1 MLVLKKSVWKY
12 LAVSFCML
20 VLLAGCGGSG
30 GDKTDGSKDAA
41 SAKKDELRIA
51 VSANPPSLDAQI
63 ANSNITAQIGYH
75 IFEPLFAMDG
85 NFEPQ
90 PVLADSYEVSEDGKV
105 YTIKLLKG
113 VKFHNGKEMTADDVV
128 ASLSRWVKDSQKAS
142 TLIGGSTFEKV
153 DDYTVKMTANEA
165 SSDVITVL
173 ANPIMFAAIYPAE
186 IVEKAGEKGISEY
199 IGTGPYKLADWKQ
212 DQYIE
217 LEKFDD
223 YKVRENATTG
233 LAGKKTAATDKLVF
247 DIVTDAS
254 TRIAGAKNGQYDIV
268 EEVPQDNYEE
278 LEKASNLKLDVT
290 KGGTLNLFLNTTVGI
305 MEKQDMRQAVLAA
318 LNMDD
323 ILLAS
328 YGNKKLFEENP
339 GWFNPEDAQ
348 WGSEAGKE
356 YYNQNDPDKAKE
368 LLKKAGYNNEK
379 LVLVTTPDYPEMY
392 NATLV
397 VQEQLK
403 KVGINAEVESYD
415 FSTFMEHRADP
426 NQCSMFIT
434 SNSYNVLPIQLT
446 VLDKTWAGMDR
457 PEVTDGIKAMRSANS
472 QEEAKAAWD
481 DLQEFI
487 YEYGGATV
495 LGHFTGVNAVSNNVD
510 GYEYMRFPIF
520 WNATVSE

>member
-1 MLVLKKSVWKY
+1 MLKKSVLNY
-12 LAVSFCML
+12 LIASVCML

-41 SAKKDELRIA
+41 SAKKEELRIA

-75 IFEPLFAMDG
+75 IFEPLFAMDE

-90 PVLADSYEVSEDGKV
+90 PVLADSYEVSEDGKE

-128 ASLSRWVKDSQKAS
+128 ASLNRWVKDSQKAS

-165 SSDVITVL
+165 ASDIITVL

-186 IVEKAGEKGISEY
+186 VVEGADEKGINEY

-223 YKVRENATTG
+223 YQVRENATTG

-278 LEKASNLKLDVT
+278 LSKEPNLKLDVT

-305 MEKQDMRQAVLAA
+305 MEKEDMRQAVLAA

-328 YGNKKLFEENP
+328 YGNKELYEENP
-339 GWFNPEDAQ
+339 GWFNPDDAQ

-356 YYNQNDPDKAKE
+356 YYNQNDPDKAKD

-426 NQCSMFIT
+426 NKFSMYIT

-457 PEVTDGIKAMRSANS
+457 PEVTDGIKAMRLADS

-495 LGHFTGVNAVSNNVD
+495 LGHFTGVNAVSNDVD

-520 WNATVSE
+520 WNATVSK

>member
-1 MLVLKKSVWKY
+1 MKKSALKYLVLP
-12 LAVSFCML
+12 LCIL
-20 VLLAGCGGSG
+20 LLLAGCGGSG
-30 GDKTDGSKDAA
+30 GKTADSDKKGA

-51 VSANPPSLDAQI
+51 ISANPPSLDAQI
-63 ANSNITAQIGYH
+63 ANSNITAQVGYH
-75 IFEPLFAMDG
+75 IFEPLFAMDE

-90 PVLADSYEVSEDGKV
+90 AVLADSYEVSEDGKE

-128 ASLSRWVKDSQKAS
+128 ASLNRWVKDSQKAS
-142 TLIGGSTFEKV
+142 TLIGGSKFEKV

-165 SSDVITVL
+165 ASDIITVL

-186 IVEKAGEKGISEY
+186 VVEEAGEKGISEY
-199 IGTGPYKLADWKQ
+199 IGTGPYKLTKWKQ
-212 DQYIE
+212 DQFIQ
-217 LEKFDD
+217 LDKFDD
-223 YKVRENATTG
+223 YNVRENATTG
-233 LAGKKTAATDKLVF
+233 LAGKKTAATKTLTF
-247 DIVTDAS
+247 EIVTDAS

-268 EEVPQDNYEE
+268 EEIPQDNYEE

-305 MEKQDMRQAVLAA
+305 MEKQEMRQAILAA

-328 YGNKKLFEENP
+328 YGNKKLYEVNP
-339 GWFNPEDAQ
+339 GWFDPEDKQ
-348 WGSEAGKE
+348 WGSDAGKE
-356 YYNQNDPDKAKE
+356 YYNQNDSEKSKE

-379 LVLVTTPDYPEMY
+379 LVMVTTQDYPEMY

-415 FSTFMEHRADP
+415 FSTFMERRADP
-426 NQCSMFIT
+426 NQNSMFIT
-434 SNSYNVLPIQLT
+434 SNAYNVFPIQLT

-457 PEVTDGIKAMRSANS
+457 PEVTDGIKAMRFADS
-472 QEEAKAAWD
+472 QEDAKAAWG
-481 DLQEFI
+481 DLQGFI

-495 LGHFTGVNAVSNNVD
+495 LGHFTGVNAVNNDVD

-520 WNATVSE
+520 WNATVSK

>member
-1 MLVLKKSVWKY
+1 MKKSALKYLVLP
-12 LAVSFCML
+12 LCIL
-20 VLLAGCGGSG
+20 LLLAGCGGSG
-30 GDKTDGSKDAA
+30 GKTADSDKKGA

-51 VSANPPSLDAQI
+51 ISANPPSLDAQI
-63 ANSNITAQIGYH
+63 ANSNITAQVGYH
-75 IFEPLFAMDG
+75 IFEPLFAMDE

-90 PVLADSYEVSEDGKV
+90 AVLADSYEVSEDGKE

-128 ASLSRWVKDSQKAS
+128 ASLNRWVKDSQKAS
-142 TLIGGSTFEKV
+142 TLIGGSKFEKV

-165 SSDVITVL
+165 ASDIITVL

-186 IVEKAGEKGISEY
+186 VVEEAGEKGISEY
-199 IGTGPYKLADWKQ
+199 IGTGPYKLTKWKQ
-212 DQYIE
+212 DQFIQ
-217 LEKFDD
+217 LDKFDD

-233 LAGKKTAATDKLVF
+233 LAGKKTAATKTLTF
-247 DIVTDAS
+247 EIVTDAS

-268 EEVPQDNYEE
+268 EEIPQDNYEE

-305 MEKQDMRQAVLAA
+305 MEKQEMRQAILAA

-328 YGNKKLFEENP
+328 YGNKKLYEVNP
-339 GWFNPEDAQ
+339 GWFDPEDKQ
-348 WGSEAGKE
+348 WGSDAGKE
-356 YYNQNDPDKAKE
+356 YYNQNDSEKSKE

-379 LVLVTTPDYPEMY
+379 LVMVTTQDYPEMY

-415 FSTFMEHRADP
+415 FSTFMERRADP
-426 NQCSMFIT
+426 NQNSMFIT
-434 SNSYNVLPIQLT
+434 SNAYNVFPIQLT

-457 PEVTDGIKAMRSANS
+457 PEVTDGIKAMRFAYS
-472 QEEAKAAWD
+472 QEDAKAAWG
-481 DLQEFI
+481 DLQGFI

-495 LGHFTGVNAVSNNVD
+495 LGHFTGVNAVNNDVD

-520 WNATVSE
+520 WNATVSK

>member
-1 MLVLKKSVWKY
+1 MMKKSALKY
-12 LAVSFCML
+12 LALPLCIL
-20 VLLAGCGGSG
+20 LLLAGCGGSG
-30 GDKTDGSKDAA
+30 GKTADSDKKGA

-51 VSANPPSLDAQI
+51 ISANPPSLDAQI
-63 ANSNITAQIGYH
+63 ANSNITAQVGYH
-75 IFEPLFAMDG
+75 IFEPLFAMDE

-90 PVLADSYEVSEDGKV
+90 AVLADSYEVSKDGKE

-128 ASLSRWVKDSQKAS
+128 ASLNRWVKDSQKAS
-142 TLIGGSTFEKV
+142 TLIGGSKFEKV

-165 SSDVITVL
+165 ASDIITVL
-173 ANPIMFAAIYPAE
+173 ANPIMFAAIYP
-186 IVEKAGEKGISEY
+186 VEVVEEAGEKGISEY
-199 IGTGPYKLADWKQ
+199 IGTGPYKLTKWKQ
-212 DQYIE
+212 DQFIQ
-217 LEKFDD
+217 LDKFDD

-233 LAGKKTAATDKLVF
+233 LAGKKTAATKTLTF
-247 DIVTDAS
+247 EIVTDAS

-268 EEVPQDNYEE
+268 EEIPQDNYEE

-305 MEKQDMRQAVLAA
+305 MEKQEMRQAILAA

-328 YGNKKLFEENP
+328 YGNKKLYEVNP
-339 GWFNPEDAQ
+339 GWFDPEDKQ
-348 WGSEAGKE
+348 WGSDAGKE
-356 YYNQNDPDKAKE
+356 YYNQNDSEKSKE

-379 LVLVTTPDYPEMY
+379 LVMVTTQDYPEMY

-426 NQCSMFIT
+426 NQNSMFIT
-434 SNSYNVLPIQLT
+434 SNAYNVFPIQLT

-457 PEVTDGIKAMRSANS
+457 PEVTDGIKAMRFADS
-472 QEEAKAAWD
+472 QEDAKAAWD
-481 DLQEFI
+481 DLQGYI

-495 LGHFTGVNAVSNNVD
+495 LGHFTGVNTVSNNVN

-520 WNATVSE
+520 WNATVSK

>member
-1 MLVLKKSVWKY
+1 MMKKSALKY
-12 LAVSFCML
+12 LALPLCIL
-20 VLLAGCGGSG
+20 LLLAGCGGSG
-30 GDKTDGSKDAA
+30 GKTADSDKKGA

-51 VSANPPSLDAQI
+51 ISANPPSLDAQI
-63 ANSNITAQIGYH
+63 ANSNITAQVGYH
-75 IFEPLFAMDG
+75 IFEPLFAMDE

-90 PVLADSYEVSEDGKV
+90 AVLADSYEVSEDGKE

-128 ASLSRWVKDSQKAS
+128 ASLNRWVKDSQKAS
-142 TLIGGSTFEKV
+142 TLIGGSKFEKV

-165 SSDVITVL
+165 ASDIITVL

-186 IVEKAGEKGISEY
+186 VVEEAGEKGISEY
-199 IGTGPYKLADWKQ
+199 IGTGPYKLTKWKQ
-212 DQYIE
+212 DQFIQ
-217 LEKFDD
+217 LDKFDD

-233 LAGKKTAATDKLVF
+233 LAGKKTAATKTLTF
-247 DIVTDAS
+247 EIVTDAS

-268 EEVPQDNYEE
+268 EEIPQDNYEE

-305 MEKQDMRQAVLAA
+305 MEKQEMRQAILAA

-328 YGNKKLFEENP
+328 YGNKKLYEVNP
-339 GWFNPEDAQ
+339 GWFDPEDKQ
-348 WGSEAGKE
+348 WGSDAGKE
-356 YYNQNDPDKAKE
+356 YYNQNDSEKSKE

-379 LVLVTTPDYPEMY
+379 LVMVTTQDYPEMY

-426 NQCSMFIT
+426 NQNSMFIT
-434 SNSYNVLPIQLT
+434 SNAYNVFPIQLT

-457 PEVTDGIKAMRSANS
+457 PEVTDGIKAMRFADS
-472 QEEAKAAWD
+472 QEDAKAAWD
-481 DLQEFI
+481 DLQGYI

-495 LGHFTGVNAVSNNVD
+495 LGHFTGVNTVSNDVN

-520 WNATVSE
+520 WNATVSK

>member
-1 MLVLKKSVWKY
+1 MLRKSVLKY
-12 LAVSFCML
+12 LTLPLCL
-20 VLLAGCGGSG
+20 LLLLAGCGGSG
-30 GDKTDGSKDAA
+30 GKTADSDKKAA
-41 SAKKDELRIA
+41 SEKKDELRIA
-51 VSANPPSLDAQI
+51 ISANPPSLDAQI
-63 ANSNITAQIGYH
+63 ANSNITAQVGYH
-75 IFEPLFAMDG
+75 IFEPLFAMDE

-90 PVLADSYEVSEDGKV
+90 PVLADSYEVSEDGKE

-113 VKFHNGKEMTADDVV
+113 IKFHNGEEMTADDVV
-128 ASLSRWVKDSQKAS
+128 ASLNRWVKDSQKAS
-142 TLIGGSTFEKV
+142 TLIGGSKFEKV

-165 SSDVITVL
+165 ASDIITVL

-186 IVEKAGEKGISEY
+186 VVEGAGEKGISEY
-199 IGTGPYKLADWKQ
+199 IGTGPYKLTKWKQ
-212 DQYIE
+212 DQFIQ
-217 LEKFDD
+217 LDKFDD

-233 LAGKKTAATDKLVF
+233 LASKKTAATKTLTF
-247 DIVTDAS
+247 EIVTDAS

-305 MEKQDMRQAVLAA
+305 MEKQEMRQAVLAA

-328 YGNKKLFEENP
+328 YGNKKLYEVNP
-339 GWFNPEDAQ
+339 GWFNPEDKQ
-348 WGSEAGKE
+348 WGSDAGKE
-356 YYNQNDPDKAKE
+356 YYNQNDPEKSKE

-379 LVLVTTPDYPEMY
+379 LVLVTTQDYPEMY

-415 FSTFMEHRADP
+415 FSTFMERRADP
-426 NQCSMFIT
+426 NQNSMFIT
-434 SNSYNVLPIQLT
+434 SNAYNVLPIQLT

-457 PEVTDGIKAMRSANS
+457 PEVTDGIKAMRFADS
-472 QEEAKAAWD
+472 QEDAKAAWD
-481 DLQEFI
+481 DLQGYI

-495 LGHFTGVNAVSNNVD
+495 LGHFTGVNAVSNDVD

-520 WNATVSE
+520 WNATVSK

>member
-1 MLVLKKSVWKY
+1 MKKSALKY
-12 LAVSFCML
+12 LALPLCIL
-20 VLLAGCGGSG
+20 LLLAGCGGSG
-30 GDKTDGSKDAA
+30 GKTADSDKKGA

-51 VSANPPSLDAQI
+51 ISANPPSLDAQI
-63 ANSNITAQIGYH
+63 ANSNITAQVGYH
-75 IFEPLFAMDG
+75 IFEPLFAMDE

-90 PVLADSYEVSEDGKV
+90 AVLADSYEVSEDGKE

-128 ASLSRWVKDSQKAS
+128 ASLNRWVKDSQKAS
-142 TLIGGSTFEKV
+142 TLIGGSKFEKV

-165 SSDVITVL
+165 ASDIITVL

-186 IVEKAGEKGISEY
+186 VVEEAGEKGISEY
-199 IGTGPYKLADWKQ
+199 IGTGPYKLTKWKQ
-212 DQYIE
+212 DQFIQ
-217 LEKFDD
+217 LDKFDD

-233 LAGKKTAATDKLVF
+233 LAGKKTAATKTLTF
-247 DIVTDAS
+247 EIVTDAS

-268 EEVPQDNYEE
+268 EEIPQDNYEE

-305 MEKQDMRQAVLAA
+305 MEKQEMRQAILAA

-328 YGNKKLFEENP
+328 YGNKKLYEVNP
-339 GWFNPEDAQ
+339 GWFDPEDKQ
-348 WGSEAGKE
+348 WGSDAGKE
-356 YYNQNDPDKAKE
+356 YYNQNDSEKSKE

-379 LVLVTTPDYPEMY
+379 LVMVTTQDYPEMY

-415 FSTFMEHRADP
+415 FSTFMERRADP
-426 NQCSMFIT
+426 NQNSMFIT
-434 SNSYNVLPIQLT
+434 SNAYNVFPIQLT

-457 PEVTDGIKAMRSANS
+457 PEVTDGIKAMRFADS
-472 QEEAKAAWD
+472 QEDAKAAWG
-481 DLQEFI
+481 DLQGFI

-495 LGHFTGVNAVSNNVD
+495 LGHFTGVNAVNNDVD

-520 WNATVSE
+520 WNATVSK

>member
-1 MLVLKKSVWKY
+1 MMKKSALKYLVLP
-12 LAVSFCML
+12 LCIL
-20 VLLAGCGGSG
+20 LLLAGCGGSG
-30 GDKTDGSKDAA
+30 GKTADSDKKGA

-51 VSANPPSLDAQI
+51 ISANPPSLDAQI
-63 ANSNITAQIGYH
+63 ANSNITAQVGYH
-75 IFEPLFAMDG
+75 IFEPLFAMDE

-90 PVLADSYEVSEDGKV
+90 AVLADSYEVSEDGKE

-128 ASLSRWVKDSQKAS
+128 ASLNRWVKDSQKAS
-142 TLIGGSTFEKV
+142 TLIGGSKFEKV

-165 SSDVITVL
+165 ASDIITVL

-186 IVEKAGEKGISEY
+186 VVEEAGEKGISEY
-199 IGTGPYKLADWKQ
+199 IGTGPYKLTKWKQ
-212 DQYIE
+212 DQFIQ
-217 LEKFDD
+217 LDKFDD

-233 LAGKKTAATDKLVF
+233 LAGKKTAATKTLTF
-247 DIVTDAS
+247 EIVTDAS

-268 EEVPQDNYEE
+268 EEIPQDNYEE

-305 MEKQDMRQAVLAA
+305 MEKQEMRQAILAA

-328 YGNKKLFEENP
+328 YGNKKLYEVNP
-339 GWFNPEDAQ
+339 GWFDPEDKQ
-348 WGSEAGKE
+348 WGSDAGKE
-356 YYNQNDPDKAKE
+356 YYNQNDSEKSKE

-379 LVLVTTPDYPEMY
+379 LVMVTTQDYPEMY

-415 FSTFMEHRADP
+415 FSTFMERRADP
-426 NQCSMFIT
+426 NQNSMFIT
-434 SNSYNVLPIQLT
+434 SNAYNVFPIQLT

-457 PEVTDGIKAMRSANS
+457 PEVTDGIKAMRFADS
-472 QEEAKAAWD
+472 QEDAKAAWG
-481 DLQEFI
+481 DLQGFI
-487 YEYGGATV
+487 YKYGGATV
-495 LGHFTGVNAVSNNVD
+495 LGHFTGVNAVNNDVD

-520 WNATVSE
+520 WNATVSK

>member
-1 MLVLKKSVWKY
+1 MKKSALKYLVLP
-12 LAVSFCML
+12 LCIL
-20 VLLAGCGGSG
+20 LLLAGCGGSG
-30 GDKTDGSKDAA
+30 GKTADSDKKGA

-51 VSANPPSLDAQI
+51 ISANPPSLDAQI
-63 ANSNITAQIGYH
+63 ANSNITAQVGYH
-75 IFEPLFAMDG
+75 IFEPLFAMDE

-90 PVLADSYEVSEDGKV
+90 AVLADSYEVSEDGKE

-128 ASLSRWVKDSQKAS
+128 ASLNRWVKDSQKAS
-142 TLIGGSTFEKV
+142 TLIGGSKFEKV

-165 SSDVITVL
+165 ASDIITVL

-186 IVEKAGEKGISEY
+186 VVEEAGEKGISEY
-199 IGTGPYKLADWKQ
+199 IGTGPYKLTKWKQ
-212 DQYIE
+212 DQFIQ
-217 LEKFDD
+217 LDKFDD

-233 LAGKKTAATDKLVF
+233 LAGKKTAATKTLTF
-247 DIVTDAS
+247 EIVTDAS

-268 EEVPQDNYEE
+268 EEIPQDNYEE

-305 MEKQDMRQAVLAA
+305 MEKQEMRQAILAA

-328 YGNKKLFEENP
+328 YGNKKLYEVNP
-339 GWFNPEDAQ
+339 GWFDPEDKQ
-348 WGSEAGKE
+348 WGSDAGKE
-356 YYNQNDPDKAKE
+356 YYNQNDSEKSKE

-379 LVLVTTPDYPEMY
+379 LVMVTTQDYPEMY

-415 FSTFMEHRADP
+415 FSTFMERRADP
-426 NQCSMFIT
+426 NQNSMFIT
-434 SNSYNVLPIQLT
+434 SNAYNVFPIQLT

-457 PEVTDGIKAMRSANS
+457 PEVTDGIKAMRFADS
-472 QEEAKAAWD
+472 QEDAKAAWG
-481 DLQEFI
+481 DLQGFI
-487 YEYGGATV
+487 YKYGGATV
-495 LGHFTGVNAVSNNVD
+495 LGHFTGVNAVNNDVD

-520 WNATVSE
+520 WNATVSK

>member
-1 MLVLKKSVWKY
+1 MMKKSALKY
-12 LAVSFCML
+12 LALPLCML
-20 VLLAGCGGSG
+20 LLLAGCGGAG
-30 GDKTDGSKDAA
+30 GKTADSDKKGA

-51 VSANPPSLDAQI
+51 ISANPPSLDAQV
-63 ANSNITAQIGYH
+63 ANSNITAQVGYH
-75 IFEPLFAMDG
+75 IFEPLFAMDE

-90 PVLADSYEVSEDGKV
+90 SVLADSYEVSEDGKE

-128 ASLSRWVKDSQKAS
+128 ASLNRWVKDSQKAS
-142 TLIGGSTFEKV
+142 TLIGGSKFEKV

-165 SSDVITVL
+165 ASDIITVL

-186 IVEKAGEKGISEY
+186 VVEGAGEKGISEY
-199 IGTGPYKLADWKQ
+199 IGTGPYKLTKWKQ
-212 DQYIE
+212 DQFIQ
-217 LEKFDD
+217 LDKFDD

-233 LAGKKTAATDKLVF
+233 LAGKKTAATKTLTF
-247 DIVTDAS
+247 EIVTDAS

-268 EEVPQDNYEE
+268 EEIPQDNYEE

-305 MEKQDMRQAVLAA
+305 MGKQEMRQAVLAA
-318 LNMDD
+318 LDMDD

-328 YGNKKLFEENP
+328 YGNKKLYEVNP
-339 GWFNPEDAQ
+339 GWFDPEDKQ
-348 WGSEAGKE
+348 WSSDAGKE
-356 YYNQNDPDKAKE
+356 YYNQNDSEKSKE

-379 LVLVTTPDYPEMY
+379 LVMVTTQDYPEMY

-415 FSTFMEHRADP
+415 FSTFMERRADP
-426 NQCSMFIT
+426 NQNSMFIT
-434 SNSYNVLPIQLT
+434 SNAYNVFPIQLT

-457 PEVTDGIKAMRSANS
+457 PEVTDGIKAMRFADS
-472 QEEAKAAWD
+472 QEDAKVAWD
-481 DLQEFI
+481 DLQGYI

-495 LGHFTGVNAVSNNVD
+495 LGHFTGVNAVSNDVD

-520 WNATVSE
+520 WNATVSK

>member
-1 MLVLKKSVWKY
+1 MKKSALKYLVLP
-12 LAVSFCML
+12 LCIL
-20 VLLAGCGGSG
+20 LLLAGCGGSG
-30 GDKTDGSKDAA
+30 GKTADSDKKGA

-51 VSANPPSLDAQI
+51 ISANPPSLDAQI
-63 ANSNITAQIGYH
+63 ANSNITAQVGYH
-75 IFEPLFAMDG
+75 IFEPLFAMDE

-90 PVLADSYEVSEDGKV
+90 AVLADSYEVSEDGKE

-128 ASLSRWVKDSQKAS
+128 ASLNRWVKDSQKAS
-142 TLIGGSTFEKV
+142 TLIGGSKFEKV

-165 SSDVITVL
+165 ASDIITVL

-186 IVEKAGEKGISEY
+186 VVEEAGEKGISEY
-199 IGTGPYKLADWKQ
+199 IGTGPYKLTKWKQ
-212 DQYIE
+212 DQFIQ
-217 LEKFDD
+217 LDKFDD

-233 LAGKKTAATDKLVF
+233 LAGKKTAATKTLTF
-247 DIVTDAS
+247 EIVTDAS

-268 EEVPQDNYEE
+268 EEIPQDNYEE

-305 MEKQDMRQAVLAA
+305 MEKQEMRQAILAA

-328 YGNKKLFEENP
+328 YGNKKLYEVNP
-339 GWFNPEDAQ
+339 GWFDPEDKQ
-348 WGSEAGKE
+348 WGSDAGKE
-356 YYNQNDPDKAKE
+356 YYNQNDSEKSKE

-379 LVLVTTPDYPEMY
+379 LVMVTTQDYPEMY

-426 NQCSMFIT
+426 NQNSMFIT
-434 SNSYNVLPIQLT
+434 SNAYNVFPIQLT

-457 PEVTDGIKAMRSANS
+457 PEVTDGIKAMRFADS
-472 QEEAKAAWD
+472 QEDAKAAWD
-481 DLQEFI
+481 DLQGYI

-495 LGHFTGVNAVSNNVD
+495 LGHFTGVNTVSNDVN

-520 WNATVSE
+520 WNATVSK

>member
-1 MLVLKKSVWKY
+1 MMKKSALKY
-12 LAVSFCML
+12 LALPLCIL
-20 VLLAGCGGSG
+20 LLLAGCGGSG
-30 GDKTDGSKDAA
+30 GKTADSDKKGA

-51 VSANPPSLDAQI
+51 ISANPPSLDAQI
-63 ANSNITAQIGYH
+63 ANSNITAQVGYH
-75 IFEPLFAMDG
+75 IFEPLFAMDE

-90 PVLADSYEVSEDGKV
+90 AVLADSYEVSEDGKE

-128 ASLSRWVKDSQKAS
+128 ASLNRWVKDSQKAS
-142 TLIGGSTFEKV
+142 TLIGGSKFEKV

-165 SSDVITVL
+165 ASDIITVL

-186 IVEKAGEKGISEY
+186 VVEEAGEKGISEY
-199 IGTGPYKLADWKQ
+199 IGTGPYKLTKWKQ
-212 DQYIE
+212 DQFIQ
-217 LEKFDD
+217 LDKFDD

-233 LAGKKTAATDKLVF
+233 LAGKKTAATKTLTF
-247 DIVTDAS
+247 EIVTDAS

-268 EEVPQDNYEE
+268 EEIPQDNYEE

-305 MEKQDMRQAVLAA
+305 MEKQEMRQAILAA

-328 YGNKKLFEENP
+328 YGNKKLYEVNP
-339 GWFNPEDAQ
+339 GWFDPEDKQ
-348 WGSEAGKE
+348 WGSDAGKE
-356 YYNQNDPDKAKE
+356 YYNQNDSEKSKE

-379 LVLVTTPDYPEMY
+379 LVMVTTQDYPEMY

-415 FSTFMEHRADP
+415 FSTFMERRADP
-426 NQCSMFIT
+426 NQNSMFIT
-434 SNSYNVLPIQLT
+434 SNAYNVFPIQLT

-457 PEVTDGIKAMRSANS
+457 PEVTDGIKAMRFADS
-472 QEEAKAAWD
+472 QEDAKAAWG
-481 DLQEFI
+481 DLQGFI

-495 LGHFTGVNAVSNNVD
+495 LGHFTGVNAVNNDVD

-520 WNATVSE
+520 WNATVSK

>member
-1 MLVLKKSVWKY
+1 MRKSVLKY
-12 LAVSFCML
+12 LVAPVCML
-20 VLLAGCGGSG
+20 LLLAGCGGSG
-30 GDKTDGSKDAA
+30 DETGESGNTEA
-41 SAKKDELRIA
+41 SNKKDELRIA
-51 VSANPPSLDAQI
+51 ISANPPSLDAQI

-75 IFEPLFAMDG
+75 IFEPLFAMDE

-90 PVLADSYEVSEDGKV
+90 PVLAESYDVSDDGKE
-105 YTIKLLKG
+105 YTIHLLEG
-113 VKFHNGKEMTADDVV
+113 VKFHNGEEMTADDVV
-128 ASLSRWVKDSQKAS
+128 ASLTRWVKDSQKAS

-165 SSDVITVL
+165 ASDIITVL
-173 ANPIMFAAIYPAE
+173 ANPIMFAAIYPEE
-186 IVEKAGEKGISEY
+186 IVEGAGEKGVSEY
-199 IGTGPYKLADWKQ
+199 IGTGPYKLGEWKQ
-212 DQYIE
+212 DQFIQ

-223 YKVRENATTG
+223 YEVRENATTG
-233 LAGKKTAATDKLVF
+233 LASAKTAATSTLVF

-278 LEKASNLKLDVT
+278 LSKEPNLKLDVT

-305 MEKQDMRQAVLAA
+305 MEKPEMRQAVLAA

-328 YGNKKLFEENP
+328 YGNKELYEVNP
-339 GWFNPEDAQ
+339 GWFSSEDAQ

-368 LLKKAGYNNEK
+368 LLEEAGYNDEK
-379 LVLVTTPDYPEMY
+379 LVLVTTQDYPEMY

-403 KVGINAEVESYD
+403 KVGINAEVETYD

-426 NQCSMFIT
+426 NQNSMFIT

-457 PEVTDGIKAMRSANS
+457 PEVTDGIKAMRLADS
-472 QEEAKAAWD
+472 QEDAQAAWD
-481 DLQEFI
+481 DLQGFI

-495 LGHFTGVNAVSNNVD
+495 LGHFTGVNAISNDVE

>member
-1 MLVLKKSVWKY
+1 MMKKSALKYLVLP
-12 LAVSFCML
+12 LCIL
-20 VLLAGCGGSG
+20 LLLAGCGGSG
-30 GDKTDGSKDAA
+30 GKTADSDKKGA

-51 VSANPPSLDAQI
+51 ISANPPSLDAQI
-63 ANSNITAQIGYH
+63 ANSNITAQVGYH
-75 IFEPLFAMDG
+75 IFEPLFAMDE

-90 PVLADSYEVSEDGKV
+90 AVLADSYEVSEDGKE

-128 ASLSRWVKDSQKAS
+128 ASLNRWVKDSQKAS
-142 TLIGGSTFEKV
+142 TLIGGSKFEKV

-165 SSDVITVL
+165 ASDIITVL

-186 IVEKAGEKGISEY
+186 VVEEAGEKGISEY
-199 IGTGPYKLADWKQ
+199 IGTGPYKLTKWKQ
-212 DQYIE
+212 DQFIQ
-217 LEKFDD
+217 LDKFDD

-233 LAGKKTAATDKLVF
+233 LAGKKTAATKTLTF
-247 DIVTDAS
+247 EIVTDAS

-268 EEVPQDNYEE
+268 EEIPQDNYEE

-305 MEKQDMRQAVLAA
+305 MEKQEMRQAILAA

-328 YGNKKLFEENP
+328 YGNKKLYEVNP
-339 GWFNPEDAQ
+339 GWFDPEDKQ
-348 WGSEAGKE
+348 WGSDAGKE
-356 YYNQNDPDKAKE
+356 YYNQNDSEKSKE

-379 LVLVTTPDYPEMY
+379 LVMVTTQDYPEMY

-415 FSTFMEHRADP
+415 FSTFMERRADP
-426 NQCSMFIT
+426 NQNSMFIT
-434 SNSYNVLPIQLT
+434 SNAYNVFPIQLT

-457 PEVTDGIKAMRSANS
+457 PEVTDGIKAMRFADS
-472 QEEAKAAWD
+472 QEDAKAAWG
-481 DLQEFI
+481 DLQGFI

-495 LGHFTGVNAVSNNVD
+495 LGHFTGVNAVNNDVD

-520 WNATVSE
+520 WNATVSK

>member
-1 MLVLKKSVWKY
+1 MLKKSVLNY
-12 LAVSFCML
+12 LIASVCML

-41 SAKKDELRIA
+41 SAKKEELRIA

-75 IFEPLFAMDG
+75 IFEPLFAMDE

-90 PVLADSYEVSEDGKV
+90 PVLADSYEVSEDGKE

-128 ASLSRWVKDSQKAS
+128 ASLNRWVKDSQKAS

-165 SSDVITVL
+165 ASDIITVL

-186 IVEKAGEKGISEY
+186 VVEGADEKGINEY
-199 IGTGPYKLADWKQ
+199 IGTGPYKLVDWKQ

-223 YKVRENATTG
+223 YQVHENATTG

-278 LEKASNLKLDVT
+278 LSKEPNLKLDVT

-305 MEKQDMRQAVLAA
+305 MEKEDMRQAVLAA

-328 YGNKKLFEENP
+328 YGNKELYEENP
-339 GWFNPEDAQ
+339 GWFNPDDAQ

-356 YYNQNDPDKAKE
+356 YYNQNDPDKAKD

-426 NQCSMFIT
+426 NKFSMYIT

-457 PEVTDGIKAMRSANS
+457 PEVTDGIKAMRLADS

-495 LGHFTGVNAVSNNVD
+495 LGHFTGVNAVSNDVD

-520 WNATVSE
+520 WNATVSK

>member
-1 MLVLKKSVWKY
+1 MLRKSVLK
-12 LAVSFCML
+12 CL
-20 VLLAGCGGSG
+20 VFPLCILLLLAGCSGSG
-30 GDKTDGSKDAA
+30 GKKTADSGKDAA
-41 SAKKDELRIA
+41 SEKKEELRIA
-51 VSANPPSLDAQI
+51 ISANPPSLDAQI
-63 ANSNITAQIGYH
+63 ANSNITAQVGYH
-75 IFEPLFAMDG
+75 IFEPLFAMDE

-90 PVLADSYEVSEDGKV
+90 PVLADSYEMSEDGKV

-113 VKFHNGKEMTADDVV
+113 VKFHNGEEMTADDVV
-128 ASLSRWVKDSQKAS
+128 ASLNRWVKDSQKAS
-142 TLIGGSTFEKV
+142 TLIGGSKFEKV

-165 SSDVITVL
+165 ASDIITVL

-186 IVEKAGEKGISEY
+186 VVESAGEKGISEY
-199 IGTGPYKLADWKQ
+199 IGTGPYKLTKWKQ
-212 DQYIE
+212 DQFIQ
-217 LEKFDD
+217 LDKFDD
-223 YKVRENATTG
+223 YQVRENATTG
-233 LAGKKTAATDKLVF
+233 LASKKTAATKRLTF
-247 DIVTDAS
+247 EIVTDAS

-278 LEKASNLKLDVT
+278 LDKVSNLKLDIT

-305 MEKQDMRQAVLAA
+305 MKNQDMRQAVLAA
-318 LNMDD
+318 LDMND
-323 ILLAS
+323 ILLGS
-328 YGNKKLFEENP
+328 YGNKELYEVNP
-339 GWFNPEDAQ
+339 GWFSPDDKQ

-356 YYNQNDPDKAKE
+356 YYNQNNPEKAKE

-379 LVLVTTPDYPEMY
+379 LVLVTTQDYPEMY

-403 KVGINAEVESYD
+403 KAGMNAEVETFD

-426 NQCSMFIT
+426 NQNSMFIT

-457 PEVTDGIKAMRSANS
+457 PEITDGIKAMRLSDS
-472 QEEAKAAWD
+472 QQEAKAAWD
-481 DLQEFI
+481 DVQEYI

-495 LGHFTGVNAVSNNVD
+495 LGHFTGVNAISKDVE

-520 WNATVSE
+520 WNATVSK

>member
-1 MLVLKKSVWKY
+1 MKKSALKY
-12 LAVSFCML
+12 LALPLCML
-20 VLLAGCGGSG
+20 LLLAGCGGAG
-30 GDKTDGSKDAA
+30 GKTADSDKKGA

-51 VSANPPSLDAQI
+51 ISANPPSLDAQV
-63 ANSNITAQIGYH
+63 ANSNITAQVGYH
-75 IFEPLFAMDG
+75 IFEPLFAMDE

-90 PVLADSYEVSEDGKV
+90 SVLADSYEVSEDGKE

-128 ASLSRWVKDSQKAS
+128 ASLNRWVKDSQKAS
-142 TLIGGSTFEKV
+142 TLIGGSKFEKV

-165 SSDVITVL
+165 ASDIITVL

-186 IVEKAGEKGISEY
+186 VVEGAGEKGISEY
-199 IGTGPYKLADWKQ
+199 IGTGPYKLTKWKQ
-212 DQYIE
+212 DQFIQ
-217 LEKFDD
+217 LDKFDD

-233 LAGKKTAATDKLVF
+233 LAGKKTAATKTLTF
-247 DIVTDAS
+247 EIVTDAS

-268 EEVPQDNYEE
+268 EEIPQDNYEE

-305 MEKQDMRQAVLAA
+305 MGKQEMRQAVLAA
-318 LNMDD
+318 LDMDD

-328 YGNKKLFEENP
+328 YGNKKLYEVNP
-339 GWFNPEDAQ
+339 GWFDPEDKQ
-348 WGSEAGKE
+348 WSSDAGKE
-356 YYNQNDPDKAKE
+356 YYNQNDSEKSKE

-379 LVLVTTPDYPEMY
+379 LVMVTTQDYPEMY

-415 FSTFMEHRADP
+415 FSTFMERRADP
-426 NQCSMFIT
+426 NQNSMFIT
-434 SNSYNVLPIQLT
+434 SNAYNVFPIQLT

-457 PEVTDGIKAMRSANS
+457 PEVTDGIKAMRFADS
-472 QEEAKAAWD
+472 QEDAKVAWD
-481 DLQEFI
+481 DLQGYI

-495 LGHFTGVNAVSNNVD
+495 LGHFTGVNAVSNDVD

-520 WNATVSE
+520 WNATVSK

>member
-1 MLVLKKSVWKY
+1 MMKKSALKYLVLP
-12 LAVSFCML
+12 LCIL
-20 VLLAGCGGSG
+20 LLLAGCGGSG
-30 GDKTDGSKDAA
+30 GKTADSDKKGA

-51 VSANPPSLDAQI
+51 ISANPPSLDAQI
-63 ANSNITAQIGYH
+63 ANSNITAQVGYH
-75 IFEPLFAMDG
+75 IFEPLFAMDE

-90 PVLADSYEVSEDGKV
+90 AVLADSYEVSEDGKE

-128 ASLSRWVKDSQKAS
+128 ASLNRWVKDSQKAS
-142 TLIGGSTFEKV
+142 TLIGGSKFEKV

-165 SSDVITVL
+165 ASDIITVL

-186 IVEKAGEKGISEY
+186 VVEEAGEKGISEY
-199 IGTGPYKLADWKQ
+199 IGTGPYKLTKWKQ
-212 DQYIE
+212 DQFIQ
-217 LEKFDD
+217 LDKFDD

-233 LAGKKTAATDKLVF
+233 LAGKKTAATKTLTF
-247 DIVTDAS
+247 EIVTDAS

-268 EEVPQDNYEE
+268 EEIPQDNYEE

-305 MEKQDMRQAVLAA
+305 MEKQEMRQAILAA

-328 YGNKKLFEENP
+328 YGNKKLYEVNP
-339 GWFNPEDAQ
+339 GWFDPEDKQ
-348 WGSEAGKE
+348 WGSDAGKE
-356 YYNQNDPDKAKE
+356 YYNQNDSEKSKE

-379 LVLVTTPDYPEMY
+379 LVMVTTQDYPEMY

-426 NQCSMFIT
+426 NQNSMFIT
-434 SNSYNVLPIQLT
+434 SNAYNVFPIQLT

-457 PEVTDGIKAMRSANS
+457 PEVTDGIKAMRFADS
-472 QEEAKAAWD
+472 QEDAKAAWD
-481 DLQEFI
+481 DLQGYI

-495 LGHFTGVNAVSNNVD
+495 LGHFTGVNTVSNDVN

-520 WNATVSE
+520 WNATVSK

>member
-1 MLVLKKSVWKY
+1 MKKSALKY
-12 LAVSFCML
+12 LALPLCIL
-20 VLLAGCGGSG
+20 LLLAGCGGSG
-30 GDKTDGSKDAA
+30 GKTADSDKKGA

-51 VSANPPSLDAQI
+51 ISANPPSLDAQI
-63 ANSNITAQIGYH
+63 ANSNITAQVGYH
-75 IFEPLFAMDG
+75 IFEPLFAMDE

-90 PVLADSYEVSEDGKV
+90 AVLADSYEVSKDGKE

-128 ASLSRWVKDSQKAS
+128 ASLNRWVKDSQKAS
-142 TLIGGSTFEKV
+142 TLIGGSKFEKV

-165 SSDVITVL
+165 ASDIITVL
-173 ANPIMFAAIYPAE
+173 ANPIMFAAIYP
-186 IVEKAGEKGISEY
+186 VEVVEEAGEKGISEY
-199 IGTGPYKLADWKQ
+199 IGTGPYKLTKWKQ
-212 DQYIE
+212 DQFIQ
-217 LEKFDD
+217 LDKFDD

-233 LAGKKTAATDKLVF
+233 LAGKKTAATKTLTF
-247 DIVTDAS
+247 EIVTDAS

-268 EEVPQDNYEE
+268 EEIPQDNYEE

-305 MEKQDMRQAVLAA
+305 MEKQEMRQAILAA

-328 YGNKKLFEENP
+328 YGNKKLYEVNP
-339 GWFNPEDAQ
+339 GWFDPEDKQ
-348 WGSEAGKE
+348 WGSDAGKE
-356 YYNQNDPDKAKE
+356 YYNQNDSEKSKE

-379 LVLVTTPDYPEMY
+379 LVMVTTQDYPEMY

-426 NQCSMFIT
+426 NQNSMFIT
-434 SNSYNVLPIQLT
+434 SNAYNVFPIQLT

-457 PEVTDGIKAMRSANS
+457 PEVTDGIKAMRFADS
-472 QEEAKAAWD
+472 QEDAKAAWD
-481 DLQEFI
+481 DLQGYI

-495 LGHFTGVNAVSNNVD
+495 LGHFTGVNTVSNNVN

-520 WNATVSE
+520 WNATVSK

>member
-1 MLVLKKSVWKY
+1 MMKKSALKY
-12 LAVSFCML
+12 LALPLCIL
-20 VLLAGCGGSG
+20 LLLAGCGGSG
-30 GDKTDGSKDAA
+30 GKTADSDKKGA

-51 VSANPPSLDAQI
+51 ISANPPSLDAQI
-63 ANSNITAQIGYH
+63 ANSNITAQVGYH
-75 IFEPLFAMDG
+75 IFEPLFAMDE

-90 PVLADSYEVSEDGKV
+90 AVLADSYEVSKDGKE

-128 ASLSRWVKDSQKAS
+128 ASLNRWVKDSQKAS
-142 TLIGGSTFEKV
+142 TLIGGSKFEKV

-165 SSDVITVL
+165 ASDIITVL

-186 IVEKAGEKGISEY
+186 VVEEAGEKGISEY
-199 IGTGPYKLADWKQ
+199 IGTGPYKLTKWKQ
-212 DQYIE
+212 DQFIQ
-217 LEKFDD
+217 LDKFDD

-233 LAGKKTAATDKLVF
+233 LAGKKTAATKTLTF
-247 DIVTDAS
+247 EIVTDAS

-268 EEVPQDNYEE
+268 EEIPQDNYEE

-305 MEKQDMRQAVLAA
+305 MEKQEMRQAILAA

-328 YGNKKLFEENP
+328 YGNKKLYEVNP
-339 GWFNPEDAQ
+339 GWFDPEDKQ
-348 WGSEAGKE
+348 WGSDAGKE
-356 YYNQNDPDKAKE
+356 YYNQNDSEKSKE

-379 LVLVTTPDYPEMY
+379 LVMVTTQDYPEMY

-426 NQCSMFIT
+426 NQNSMFIT
-434 SNSYNVLPIQLT
+434 SNAYNVFPIQLT

-457 PEVTDGIKAMRSANS
+457 PEVTDGIKAMRFADS
-472 QEEAKAAWD
+472 QEDAKAAWD
-481 DLQEFI
+481 DLQGFI

-495 LGHFTGVNAVSNNVD
+495 LGHFTGVNAVNNDVD

-520 WNATVSE
+520 WNATVSK

>member
-1 MLVLKKSVWKY
+1 MKKSALKYLVLP
-12 LAVSFCML
+12 LCIL
-20 VLLAGCGGSG
+20 LLLAGCGGSG
-30 GDKTDGSKDAA
+30 GKTADSDKKGA

-51 VSANPPSLDAQI
+51 ISANPPSLDAQI
-63 ANSNITAQIGYH
+63 ANSNITAQVGYH
-75 IFEPLFAMDG
+75 IFEPLFAMDE

-90 PVLADSYEVSEDGKV
+90 AVLADSYEVSEDGKE

-128 ASLSRWVKDSQKAS
+128 ASLNRWVKDSQKAS
-142 TLIGGSTFEKV
+142 TLIGGSKFEKV

-165 SSDVITVL
+165 ASDIITVL

-186 IVEKAGEKGISEY
+186 VVEEAGEKGISEY
-199 IGTGPYKLADWKQ
+199 IGTGPYKLTKWKQ
-212 DQYIE
+212 DQFIQ
-217 LEKFDD
+217 LDKFDD

-233 LAGKKTAATDKLVF
+233 LAGKKTAATKTLTF
-247 DIVTDAS
+247 EIVTDAS

-268 EEVPQDNYEE
+268 EEIPQDNYEE

-305 MEKQDMRQAVLAA
+305 MEKQEMRQAILAA

-328 YGNKKLFEENP
+328 YGNKKLYEVNP
-339 GWFNPEDAQ
+339 GWFDPEDKQ
-348 WGSEAGKE
+348 WGSDAGKE
-356 YYNQNDPDKAKE
+356 YYNQNDSEKSKE

-379 LVLVTTPDYPEMY
+379 LVMVTTQDYPEMY

-415 FSTFMEHRADP
+415 FSTFMERRADP
-426 NQCSMFIT
+426 NQNSMFIT
-434 SNSYNVLPIQLT
+434 SNAYNVFPIQLT

-457 PEVTDGIKAMRSANS
+457 PEVTDGIKAMRFADS
-472 QEEAKAAWD
+472 QEDAKAAWG
-481 DLQEFI
+481 DLQGFI

-495 LGHFTGVNAVSNNVD
+495 LGHFTGVNAVNNDVD

-520 WNATVSE
+520 WNATVSK

>member
-1 MLVLKKSVWKY
+1 MKKSALKY
-12 LAVSFCML
+12 LALPLCIL
-20 VLLAGCGGSG
+20 LLLAGCGGSG
-30 GDKTDGSKDAA
+30 GKTADSDKKGA

-51 VSANPPSLDAQI
+51 ISANPPSLDAQI
-63 ANSNITAQIGYH
+63 ANSNITAQVGYH
-75 IFEPLFAMDG
+75 IFEPLFAMDE

-90 PVLADSYEVSEDGKV
+90 AVLADSYEVSEDGKE

-128 ASLSRWVKDSQKAS
+128 ASLNRWVKDSQKAS
-142 TLIGGSTFEKV
+142 TLIGGSKFEKV

-165 SSDVITVL
+165 ASDIITVL

-186 IVEKAGEKGISEY
+186 VVEEAGEKGISEY
-199 IGTGPYKLADWKQ
+199 IGTGPYKLTKWKQ
-212 DQYIE
+212 DQFIQ
-217 LEKFDD
+217 LDKFDD

-233 LAGKKTAATDKLVF
+233 LAGKKTAATKTLTF
-247 DIVTDAS
+247 EIVTDAS

-268 EEVPQDNYEE
+268 EEIPQDNYEE

-305 MEKQDMRQAVLAA
+305 MEKQEMRQAILAA

-328 YGNKKLFEENP
+328 YGNKKLYEVNP
-339 GWFNPEDAQ
+339 GWFDPEDKQ
-348 WGSEAGKE
+348 WGSDAGKE
-356 YYNQNDPDKAKE
+356 YYNQNDSEKSKE

-379 LVLVTTPDYPEMY
+379 LVMVTTQDYPEMY

-426 NQCSMFIT
+426 NQNSMFIT
-434 SNSYNVLPIQLT
+434 SNAYNVFPIQLT

-457 PEVTDGIKAMRSANS
+457 PEVTDGIKAMRFADS
-472 QEEAKAAWD
+472 QEDAKAAWD
-481 DLQEFI
+481 DLQGYI

-495 LGHFTGVNAVSNNVD
+495 LGHFTGVNTVSNDVN

-520 WNATVSE
+520 WNATVSK

>member
-1 MLVLKKSVWKY
+1 MMKKSALKYLVLP
-12 LAVSFCML
+12 LCIL
-20 VLLAGCGGSG
+20 LLLAGCGGSG
-30 GDKTDGSKDAA
+30 GKTADSDKKGA

-51 VSANPPSLDAQI
+51 ISANPPSLDAQI
-63 ANSNITAQIGYH
+63 ANSNITAQVGYH
-75 IFEPLFAMDG
+75 IFEPLFAMDE

-90 PVLADSYEVSEDGKV
+90 AVLADSYEVSEDGKE

-128 ASLSRWVKDSQKAS
+128 ASLNRWVKDSQKAS
-142 TLIGGSTFEKV
+142 TLIGGSKFEKV

-165 SSDVITVL
+165 ASDIITVL

-186 IVEKAGEKGISEY
+186 VVEEAGEKGISEY
-199 IGTGPYKLADWKQ
+199 IGTGPYKLTKWKQ
-212 DQYIE
+212 DQFIQ
-217 LEKFDD
+217 LDKFDD
-223 YKVRENATTG
+223 YNVRENATTG
-233 LAGKKTAATDKLVF
+233 LAGKKTAATKTLTF
-247 DIVTDAS
+247 EIVTDAS

-268 EEVPQDNYEE
+268 EEIPQDNYEE

-305 MEKQDMRQAVLAA
+305 MEKQEMRQAILAA

-328 YGNKKLFEENP
+328 YGNKKLYEVNP
-339 GWFNPEDAQ
+339 GWFDPEDKQ
-348 WGSEAGKE
+348 WGSDAGKE
-356 YYNQNDPDKAKE
+356 YYNQNDSEKSKE

-379 LVLVTTPDYPEMY
+379 LVMVTTQDYPEMY

-415 FSTFMEHRADP
+415 FSTFMERRADP
-426 NQCSMFIT
+426 NQNSMFIT
-434 SNSYNVLPIQLT
+434 SNAYNVFPIQLT

-457 PEVTDGIKAMRSANS
+457 PEVTDGIKAMRFADS
-472 QEEAKAAWD
+472 QEDAKAAWG
-481 DLQEFI
+481 DLQGFI

-495 LGHFTGVNAVSNNVD
+495 LGHFTGVNAVNNDVD

-520 WNATVSE
+520 WNATVSK